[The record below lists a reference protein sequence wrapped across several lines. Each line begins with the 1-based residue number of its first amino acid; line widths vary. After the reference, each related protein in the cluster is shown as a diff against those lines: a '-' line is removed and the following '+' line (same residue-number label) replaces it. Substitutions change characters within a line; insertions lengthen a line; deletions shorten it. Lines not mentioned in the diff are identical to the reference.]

1 MISSRPFA
9 VLGLL
14 CCTLLVACAGQSPE
28 AEQRRQDVV
37 QAVRDFIDV
46 RGLEELRELKS
57 STSDS
62 WEPIDEYFLIYQ
74 GRRNAYLVE
83 FARQCREL
91 NDNTHIVADE
101 RRSSNTISARFETI
115 RGCRISRIF
124 ALTDAEVIEL
134 ENIGESPG
142 SRN

>member
-1 MISSRPFA
+1 MTSNSLLVTLR
-9 VLGLL
+9 LL
-14 CCTLLVACAGQSPE
+14 CCTFLVACAGQSPE
-28 AEQRRQDVV
+28 AEQHRQDVV

-46 RGLEELRELKS
+46 RSLEELRELRS
-57 STSDS
+57 STSDG
-62 WEPIDEYFLIYQ
+62 WEPIDEYFLIYK
-74 GRRNAYLVE
+74 GRRDTYLVE

-101 RRSSNTISARFETI
+101 RRRANTISARFDTI

-124 ALTDAEVIEL
+124 ALTEAEVIEL